1 MTPPV
6 AGERCICES
15 WRDENRDK
23 QRMLNPECPRH
34 GSPPAPGARK
44 EGCGCVAV
52 IRTKWR
58 AVAAEIDSSGCKCQP
73 VQTGKVERPSG
84 NDSAVDVRTASEIPL
99 QPDQSLP
106 AAVPQ
111 VKVVLHKRGTRGE
124 GWESCSWD
132 EDERTKECIDFE
144 GKPYE
149 HADFVPATAVADAV
163 RAERKQI
170 CDWIMSG
177 DVKGD
182 VCDNFKIVEGIRAR
196 SRDGG

>member
-34 GSPPAPGARK
+34 SSPPAPGARK

-106 AAVPQ
+106 AAVPL
-111 VKVVLHKRGTRGE
+111 VGAVRIYKRRKA
-124 GWESCSWD
+124 SDPDSWYVCRITHSASD
-132 EDERTKECIDFE
+132 IR
-144 GKPYE
+144 E

-163 RAERKQI
+163 RQLLGECYEAIEKAI
-170 CDWIMSG
+170 EDEDGLDGS
-177 DVKGD
+177 
-182 VCDNFKIVEGIRAR
+182 EGAPLLKAI
-196 SRDGG
+196 SEILK